1 MTYKFKVGDK
11 VRVMEGACYPI
22 TGSIGNV
29 FEVMSVGSDG
39 DCNLSDGGYYYE
51 NDLKLANEKE
61 TFDPVH
67 KPSHYN
73 SHPSGIQC
81 IDITKHMGFNL
92 GNVIKYVWRADLK
105 DNAIE
110 DLKKAKWY
118 IENEIEKRE
127 NNDK

>member
-1 MTYKFKVGDK
+1 MSKFKVGDR
-11 VRVMEGACYPI
+11 VRVVSDDCHVEK
-22 TGSIGNV
+22 GSIHYIDCID
-29 FEVMSVGSDG
+29 SDG
-39 DCNLSDGGYYYE
+39 DIWTNANPQNCISPESLE
-51 NDLKLANEKE
+51 LANEKE
-61 TFDPVH
+61 TFDPVQ

-127 NNDK
+127 NDK

>member
-1 MTYKFKVGDK
+1 MTNKFKVGDR
-11 VRVMEGACYPI
+11 VRVSEGAEAAI
-22 TGSIGNV
+22 SGSIGNV
-29 FEVMSVGSDG
+29 FEVLSVGVYG
-39 DCNLSDGGYYYE
+39 NCNLSDGGFYYKSE
-51 NDLKLANEKE
+51 LELADEKE
-61 TFDPVH
+61 PFNPVT

-127 NNDK
+127 NDK